1 MEAIYY
7 DSIKVMPSSTTFED
21 VLNIPNVIILPDLRT
36 SHKRAVN
43 DAFMTRTTIQMFG
56 HEHEGDLLTILFN
69 QEQKHR
75 KEAKKSIEVVQK
87 SRGISPLH
95 SFKRSHVKAK
105 KPTFPPEGDVP
116 RPWDREPGI
125 NEPYIPEDPGD
136 LPLEPDEEDEEDQL
150 DD

>member
-43 DAFMTRTTIQMFG
+43 DASMTRTTIQMIG
-56 HEHEGDLLTILFN
+56 HEHEEDLLTILFN

-75 KEAKKSIEVVQK
+75 KEAKKSIEVV
-87 SRGISPLH
+87 H
-95 SFKRSHVKAK
+95 
-105 KPTFPPEGDVP
+105 
-116 RPWDREPGI
+116 
-125 NEPYIPEDPGD
+125 
-136 LPLEPDEEDEEDQL
+136 EEI
-150 DD
+150 